1 MYAFS
6 LACALQEE
14 MEEIT
19 FPTDSE
25 YCTRH
30 VAPLPQFEPE
40 FSLIHSMT
48 VYWSPPH
55 ARYFSKHLGYT
66 LSPKEKNP
74 CACESY
80 ILVEE
85 DRQQTINLSKK
96 DIEGW

>member
-40 FSLIHSMT
+40 FSLIRSMN
-48 VYWSPPH
+48 VY
-55 ARYFSKHLGYT
+55 
-66 LSPKEKNP
+66 
-74 CACESY
+74 
-80 ILVEE
+80 
-85 DRQQTINLSKK
+85 
-96 DIEGW
+96 